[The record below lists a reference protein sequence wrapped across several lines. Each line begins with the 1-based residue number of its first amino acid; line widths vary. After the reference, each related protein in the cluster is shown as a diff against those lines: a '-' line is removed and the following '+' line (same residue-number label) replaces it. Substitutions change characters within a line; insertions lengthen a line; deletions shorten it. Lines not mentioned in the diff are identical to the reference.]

1 MAATRIRWHA
11 GDVGKRERPLHSSTW
26 PLWPWQ
32 SVLKDDRIEL
42 LRPLREPSI
51 VPLQGIAALVV
62 TVRGQGY
69 QEVLTLLDEDGQVI
83 AEVRQS
89 APLAPTF
96 LAALAEVTGCEIAYV
111 WGGPASPPGVS
122 G

>member
-1 MAATRIRWHA
+1 MS
-11 GDVGKRERPLHSSTW
+11 SSTW

-32 SVLKDDRIEL
+32 SVLKDGRIEV

-69 QEVLTLLDEDGQVI
+69 QEVLTLFDEDGQVI

-89 APLAPTF
+89 APLAPQF

-111 WGGPASPPGVS
+111 WGGPASPS
-122 G
+122 GFSG